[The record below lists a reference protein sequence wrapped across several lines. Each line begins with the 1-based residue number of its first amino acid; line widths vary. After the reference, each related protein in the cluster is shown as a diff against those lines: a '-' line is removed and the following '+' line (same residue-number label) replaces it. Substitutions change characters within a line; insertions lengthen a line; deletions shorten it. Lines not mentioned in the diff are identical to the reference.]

1 MYAMKHVNKMVC
13 IQKDAFRNVMREI
26 ELLVDLAHPFLVNL
40 WFSFQDSEDMF
51 LVFDLLLGGD
61 LRFHLNQCGRFSES
75 RVKLY
80 VCEVAMG
87 LDYLRKQRIVHRD
100 IKPDNILLDDNG
112 HAHITDFNIATKLG
126 DNSLATSLTGTRPYI
141 APEIFRVA
149 LHSCPGYDYAVDW
162 WSLGICVYEMLRG
175 RRPFDINMNMSSK
188 EALSAY
194 RAPLA
199 VSVEWSPDV
208 VSLLN
213 SLLCPEPENRLCTL
227 DALQAHPFLSDIR
240 LEDVLRRRIQ
250 PVYVPPKD
258 SLNCDPTFELEEMI
272 IESRPL
278 HKKKKRQQQLQQQ
291 QALNGGENVN
301 DPMQEALDNMQRQ
314 FKDYNREKLL
324 RDEEARIRKLEEEL
338 GLRLPLQADAIS
350 KRLGRLDS

>member
-1 MYAMKHVNKMVC
+1 MYAMKHVNKLVC

-26 ELLVDLAHPFLVNL
+26 ELLVDVDHPFLVNL
-40 WFSFQDSEDMF
+40 WFSFQDMEDMF

-61 LRFHLNQCGRFSES
+61 LRFHLNQCGRFSET

-80 VCEVAMG
+80 ICEVAMA

-112 HAHITDFNIATKLG
+112 HAHITDFNIATKLT

-149 LHSCPGYDYAVDW
+149 VHECTGYSYAVDW
-162 WSLGICVYEMLRG
+162 WSLGVCVYEMLRG
-175 RRPFDINMNMSSK
+175 RRPFDINMSMTPK
-188 EALSAY
+188 EALNAY
-194 RAPLA
+194 RVPLA
-199 VSVEWSPDV
+199 ISVDWSADT

-213 SLLCPEPENRLCTL
+213 ALLCAEPEQRLWTL
-227 DALQAHPFLSDIR
+227 DALQEHAFLSDIR
-240 LEDVLRRRIQ
+240 LEDVLRRRIP
-250 PVYVPPKD
+250 PVFVPPKD

-278 HKKKKRQQQLQQQ
+278 HKKKKRQQMQ
-291 QALNGGENVN
+291 QASSSENAN

-338 GLRLPLQADAIS
+338 GLRLPLQEDAIS
-350 KRLGRLDS
+350 KRLGRLDSD